1 MTVNKIFRLAAAL
14 TLGVAVIAFLAPAPC
29 QAQVFQLSKE
39 DLIALTST
47 MPSTW
52 ERFADGRPKV
62 PDALIEKA
70 RGVSSE
76 EVMGNNY
83 TDGFQVLH
91 PGKKMVGR
99 AFTLA
104 FMPTRPDMDGFAK
117 SRATKAGISGTFNN
131 QTIIDM
137 LQPGDIICVDM
148 FGKKQQG
155 TFVGDNLFYY
165 IMRATK
171 GAGMVIDGSIRD
183 LEGISTMEMPLYF
196 MHADPSAIGGV
207 TIAGWNIPIKIGTV
221 TVLPGDL
228 VIGDREGIN
237 FISPANAERALGR
250 AAETKIHD
258 DWTRQQ
264 FDTGKYKSLEI
275 YGSPRDPE
283 LKKQYQDYLKK
294 ELEKTQKK

>member
-14 TLGVAVIAFLAPAPC
+14 TLGVAVIAFLAPAPS

-99 AFTLA
+99 AFTVA
-104 FMPTRPDMDGFAK
+104 FMPTRPDLDGFAK
-117 SRATKAGISGTFNN
+117 SRATKSGITGTFNN
-131 QTIIDM
+131 QTMIDM
-137 LQPGDIICVDM
+137 LQPGDIICVDI

-183 LEGISTMEMPLYF
+183 LEGIAAMEMPLYF

-221 TVLPGDL
+221 SVLPGDL

-237 FISPANAERALGR
+237 FISPGNVERVLGR

-283 LKKQYQDYLKK
+283 LKKQYQEYLKK
-294 ELEKTQKK
+294 ELEKTKK